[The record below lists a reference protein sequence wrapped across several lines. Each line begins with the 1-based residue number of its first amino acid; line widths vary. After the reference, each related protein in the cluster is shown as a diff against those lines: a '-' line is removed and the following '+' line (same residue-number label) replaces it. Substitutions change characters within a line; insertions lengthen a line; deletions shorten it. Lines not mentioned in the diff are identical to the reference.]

1 MNTRSYKHEMLEL
14 FDDEEELDY
23 EEFNREAGSEVEEKS
38 EDVERPVEKIMKKGV
53 VTCFI

>member
-38 EDVERPVEKIMKKGV
+38 EDVERPVGKVMKKGV